1 MKNKIFIAAVGALT
15 AITGFTSSVRAQST
29 QGFTLSDESLDV
41 ENLTIRD
48 DYKEF
53 FGRNE
58 REDTS
63 LSLRN
68 PNLNHDDGV
77 FSDGDTGSYK
87 STNHLHLQFF
97 LHSHAK
103 MEHQYSTIL
112 TGQSYNT
119 SYLNKILAL
128 QKLPT
133 HSHSWIGTVE
143 SICHRV

>member
-1 MKNKIFIAAVGALT
+1 MKTKIFIAAVGALT

-29 QGFTLSDESLDV
+29 QRFTLSDESLDV

-63 LSLRN
+63 LSLGN

-77 FSDGDTGSYK
+77 FSDGDDGVWEISE
-87 STNHLHLQFF
+87 NWELQVNEPLAPPVFPAF
-97 LHSHAK
+97 PRQDGASIFNDIDRAEL
-103 MEHQYSTIL
+103 QYEL
-112 TGQSYNT
+112 
-119 SYLNKILAL
+119 L
-128 QKLPT
+128 
-133 HSHSWIGTVE
+133 E
-143 SICHRV
+143 